1 MVELQQ
7 KEIWKDVV
15 GYEGL
20 YQVSNL
26 GRVKSCVHFTHK
38 KDIIL
43 KENIK
48 NGGYVY
54 VNLYKNHKGTKFY
67 VHRLVANAFLTQ
79 YNDRQYVNHI
89 DCNKRNNNVENLEY
103 CTQKENIDHSWK
115 NNLQKRRYKTFVN
128 GIEYKSMQNAS
139 EMLLGNTFGIK
150 ELRNKFGNEFICNGK
165 QIKVVMNK

>member
-7 KEIWKDVV
+7 EEIWKDIE

-38 KDIIL
+38 KDTIL

-54 VNLYKNHKGTKFY
+54 VNLYKNRRGTKFY
-67 VHRLVANAFLTQ
+67 VHRLVAKAFLTQ
-79 YNDRQYVNHI
+79 YKDKNYVNHI
-89 DCNKRNNNVENLEY
+89 DCNKQNNKVDNLEY
-103 CTQKENIDHSWK
+103 CTQKENIDHSWE
-115 NNLQKRRYKTFVN
+115 NNLQNGRYITFVDDK
-128 GIEYKSMQNAS
+128 EYPSMQYVS
-139 EMLLGNTFGIK
+139 ELLLGNKFGIK
-150 ELRNKFGNEFICNGK
+150 EMRYKLGNEFCCMGK